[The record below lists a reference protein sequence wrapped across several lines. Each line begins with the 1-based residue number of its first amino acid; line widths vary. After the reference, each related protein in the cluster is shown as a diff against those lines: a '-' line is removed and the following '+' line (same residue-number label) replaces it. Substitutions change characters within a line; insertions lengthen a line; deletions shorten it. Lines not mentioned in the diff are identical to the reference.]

1 MKAPGYFLT
10 VDGPG
15 GVGKSTTVTAITHR
29 LREAGHTVHPTT
41 EPSGSALGIATRRLA
56 QEVRGT
62 ALALLVAADRHHHLD
77 TEIRPHLAAGHTV
90 VCDRYLASSLV
101 LQRLDGV
108 PAEFIRAINTGITL
122 PDLAVVLTAPA
133 PTITRRLH
141 TRGSHHRFEDDP
153 DNVTRELDLYEQA
166 ITTLQDMAIPV
177 LRLDTDTITP
187 ASVAAAIVHATGITS
202 ARVTP
207 DHVPPPEQRTWTPPP
222 QSSTYTS
229 SSATE
234 TRSSCPNAAAPTGM
248 ADGTPPPANSTPGRH

>member
-1 MKAPGYFLT
+1 MNARGYFLT

-29 LREAGHTVHPTT
+29 LRETGHTVHPTT
-41 EPSGSALGIATRRLA
+41 EPSGNALGIATRRLA

-108 PAEFIRAINTGITL
+108 PGDFIRAINTGITR

-141 TRGSHHRFEDDP
+141 TRGSHHRFENDP
-153 DNVTRELDLYEQA
+153 DNVARELDLYEQA
-166 ITTLQDMAIPV
+166 ITILRDMAIPV
-177 LRLDTDTITP
+177 LRLDTDTFTP
-187 ASVAAAIVHATGITS
+187 ESAATTIAHTAAITS
-202 ARVTP
+202 ATVAP
-207 DHVPPPEQRTWTPPP
+207 DPVPRTEQR
-222 QSSTYTS
+222 Q
-229 SSATE
+229 
-234 TRSSCPNAAAPTGM
+234 
-248 ADGTPPPANSTPGRH
+248 